1 MKNKKLAI
9 FGALAIGGIV
19 LTAVTTA
26 WGTAKAVRKID
37 EVKPET
43 KKEAAKLVWKYYIP
57 AGLSVGLTII
67 SDVCF
72 YRIGLKEIAVLT
84 SSVTYL
90 TANRDKLEKKLKEA
104 VGEEKFNEVKEQVR
118 NELVTE
124 FAPKKEEKRPFVEGR
139 KRFPAEET
147 GYGDTLFQDGWSGR
161 FFRSDLYSVSDAIK
175 KFNEAWH
182 DGSYLNYNDLY
193 ERWGIT
199 KSHQGYAFGWP
210 HNNDCFDTSKDIPF
224 EINRVGEE
232 ELIEGYRDIGEDV
245 YVIEIGHDNDPS
257 AQRADWYPWLDWQ
270 LN

>member
-90 TANRDKLEKKLKEA
+90 TANRDKLEKKLKET
-104 VGEEKFNEVKEQVR
+104 VGEEKFNEAKEQIR

-124 FAPKKEEKRPFVEGR
+124 FAPKKTEH

-147 GYGDTLFQDGWSGR
+147 GYGDTLFLDGWSGR
-161 FFRSDLYSVSDAIK
+161 FFRSNLNEVLDGIR
-175 KFNEAWH
+175 KFN
-182 DGSYLNYNDLY
+182 DSYNTEVPFISGNTNSCSPVSWNDFFDY
-193 ERWGIT
+193 MHIVET
-199 KSHQGYAFGWP
+199 HQGDAYGYPANEDFIEPG
-210 HNNDCFDTSKDIPF
+210 TI
-224 EINRVGEE
+224 
-232 ELIEGYRDIGEDV
+232 LIDPEKNVTKVSEDEVLTNYRDIGEDI
-245 YVIEIGHDNDPS
+245 YVIEPNVYPMDNWKD
-257 AQRADWYPWLDWQ
+257 L
-270 LN
+270 

>member
-57 AGLSVGLTII
+57 AGLSIGLTII

-72 YRIGLKEIAVLT
+72 YKIGLKEIAVLT

-90 TANRDKLEKKLKEA
+90 TANRDKLEKKLKET

-124 FAPKKEEKRPFVEGR
+124 FAPKKEDKKSPFVEGR

-147 GYGDTLFQDGWSGR
+147 GYGDILFQDGWSGR

-182 DGSYLNYNDLY
+182 EGEYLCFNDLY

-199 KSHQGYAFGWP
+199 KSHQGHAFGWP
-210 HNNDCFDTSKDIPF
+210 NNDECFNTKKDIPF
-224 EINRVGEE
+224 TINRVGEE

-245 YVIEIGHDNDPS
+245 YVIELEDKCDTS
-257 AQRADWYPWLDWQ
+257 DWYPWTEWQ
-270 LN
+270 LY